1 MLEII
6 IMILV
11 AGAAFFLISRVC
23 MFFANRNVD
32 PFPDIPENATEEER
46 ALELERQRQT
56 VQGMYQMRECMKG
69 KII

>member
-1 MLEII
+1 MFEII

-32 PFPDIPENATEEER
+32 PFPDIPEDATEEER
-46 ALELERQRQT
+46 ALELERQRRT
-56 VQGMYQMRECMKG
+56 VQDMYQMRECMKG

>member
-1 MLEII
+1 MFEII

-32 PFPDIPENATEEER
+32 PFPDIPEDASEEER
-46 ALELERQRQT
+46 ALELERQCRT